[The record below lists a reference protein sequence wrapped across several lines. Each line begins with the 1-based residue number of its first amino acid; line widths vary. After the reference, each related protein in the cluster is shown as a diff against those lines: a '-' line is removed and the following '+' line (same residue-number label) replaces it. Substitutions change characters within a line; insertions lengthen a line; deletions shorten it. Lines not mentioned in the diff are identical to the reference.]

1 MYPITQLMIRGLP
14 HLCKYMST
22 PEESRRFISDNP
34 ENDLTPSYE
43 AREQSLEARLV
54 GMREGGSDMSMRAA
68 PHPSLTT
75 SSSLPPNPFL
85 SSHRADAFQQLQQ
98 SGVLSLL
105 SGAGPNGTASS
116 SYQNSLAFAALAPQ
130 LQQFRQAHG
139 LDSSAP
145 VDSTSL
151 ALLAALRSTQK

>member
-1 MYPITQLMIRGLP
+1 VCPVTQLMIRGLP

-22 PEESRRFISDNP
+22 PEESRLFISENP
-34 ENDLTPSYE
+34 ENDLASFE
-43 AREQSLEARLV
+43 GRESLEARLV
-54 GMREGGSDMSMRAA
+54 GMRGGSDMSMRAT
-68 PHPSLTT
+68 PHPATH
-75 SSSLPPNPFL
+75 SSTLPPSLL
-85 SSHRADAFQQLQQ
+85 SSHTRADAFQQLQQ

-105 SGAGPNGTASS
+105 SGAGPSGSSNS

>member
-1 MYPITQLMIRGLP
+1 MIRGLP

-22 PEESRRFISDNP
+22 PEESRRYISENP
-34 ENDLTPSYE
+34 EKDLTSFE
-43 AREQSLEARLV
+43 ARESLEARLA
-54 GMREGGSDMSMRAA
+54 GMRGGSDMSLRAT
-68 PHPSLTT
+68 PHPST
-75 SSSLPPNPFL
+75 SSSLPSSLLL

-105 SGAGPNGTASS
+105 SGAGQTSGTSSS